1 MNPETAMPQLGRL
14 CDRDFFYISATH
26 AEALAR
32 LEYFVRQQ
40 WNFAM
45 LLGTGGSGRSSTLRA
60 FSRRLTWQNYAVAI
74 VDASM
79 VSPIQFLAGLAE
91 SWKIDC
97 HPTSDLMAHWAA
109 IEQRL
114 HEYWYSRTCPIVM
127 VDNIDFCPI
136 DVQETVMRLASLP
149 AALAARI
156 QFVLTAHDGH
166 LEQIDERIRER
177 IDLRIDLE
185 RWSDDEIR
193 EFLLAALPN
202 TKNVDKFFTPD
213 AIAGL
218 QRASGGISR
227 KVRQLVRLVLLAA
240 ESQGT
245 QHVDGA
251 TVAAVRAEL
260 TV

>member
-1 MNPETAMPQLGRL
+1 MNPETAAPQLGRL

-32 LEYFVRQQ
+32 LEYFTRQQ

-60 FSRRLTWQNYAVAI
+60 FNRRLVLQNYSGAI

-79 VSPIQFLAGLAE
+79 VSPVQFLAALAE

-97 HPTSDLMAHWAA
+97 QPSSDLLTHWAA

-114 HEYWYSRTCPIVM
+114 HEFWYSRICPVVM
-127 VDNIDFCPI
+127 VDNIDFAPI
-136 DVQETVMRLASLP
+136 DVQETVMRLSSLP
-149 AALAARI
+149 VALAARI

-166 LEQIDERIRER
+166 LEQIDDRIRER

-193 EFLLAALPN
+193 EFLAAALPH
-202 TKNVDKFFTPD
+202 TKNIDKFFTPD
-213 AIAGL
+213 AIASL

-245 QHVDGA
+245 KHVDGA